1 MRVSTAFNRML
12 EIPGAWVD
20 TFTFTPHEIVVGLR
34 RRRRKL
40 RCPCGFETRS
50 RYDSDVRRWR
60 HLDLGAS
67 KLFLEAEVRR
77 LQCPT
82 CGVRTEDVPWAR
94 PRARHTRD
102 FEDVV
107 TWLAQRT
114 DKTTVSKL
122 LRCSWRTVDRI
133 VTRVVSDQ
141 LDDVRLNDLY
151 RIGVDEFSYRK
162 GHHYMTLV
170 ADHDEGRVV
179 WAGEGRGKTPF
190 LRFFDELGEER
201 ASKLEAISMD
211 EDVGFR
217 RAAAERAPQARVCF
231 DPFHLVR
238 WASRAVDAVRQ
249 STTQE
254 LQRHMHPA
262 ERRSLRWAILK
273 NRDHL
278 TPAQQRAIAALRH
291 QRHVLFRAWELKE
304 SFRDLYRLDDPADA
318 RAYLKRWITRALRSK
333 IRPFV
338 LLAQRTREH
347 FEGIIAAVE
356 LRLSNSRLEGIN
368 ARIRNINRRGYGH
381 HSARALV
388 AMTYL
393 CCGGITVRL
402 PTGR

>member
-1 MRVSTAFNRML
+1 ML
-12 EIPGAWVD
+12 EVPGAWVA
-20 TFTFTPHEIVVGLR
+20 TVTITPREIVVGLR
-34 RRRRKL
+34 RRRSKL
-40 RCPCGFETRS
+40 RCPCGTETRS
-50 RYDSDVRRWR
+50 RYDTDIRRWR
-60 HLDLGAS
+60 HLDLGPCR
-67 KLFLEAEVRR
+67 LLLEAEIRR
-77 LQCPT
+77 IDCRS
-82 CGVRTEDVPWAR
+82 CGRVRTEEVPWAR
-94 PRARHTRD
+94 AGARHTRD

-122 LRCSWRTVDRI
+122 LRCSWRTVDAI
-133 VTRVVSDQ
+133 VTRVVTEQ
-141 LDDVRLNDLY
+141 LDDARLNDLY

-170 ADHDEGRVV
+170 ADHDSGRVV
-179 WAGEGRGKTPF
+179 WAGPGRSKKPF
-190 LRFFDELGEER
+190 LRFFDELGAER
-201 ASKLEAISMD
+201 AGQLVAISMD
-211 EDVGFR
+211 QDRGFL
-217 RAAAERAPQARVCF
+217 RAATERAPQARVCF

-238 WASRAVDAVRQ
+238 WAGRAVDAVRL
-249 STTQE
+249 STTTE

-273 NRDHL
+273 NRDRL
-278 TPAQQRAIAALRH
+278 TPTQQQAIVALRR

-318 RAYLKRWITRALRSK
+318 RGYLKRWITRALRSK

-338 LLAQRTREH
+338 LLARRVREH

-356 LRLSNSRLEGIN
+356 LGLSNSRLEGIN

-381 HSARALV
+381 HSAHALI

-402 PTGR
+402 PTER